1 MLLSVTLLLQLLSL
15 IFTGCSASI
24 DVRPSSRPGRDAGT
38 TRGRTGG
45 PALPL
50 WSRRVLA
57 GGASRALAQAL
68 LYPVD
73 ALRTLA
79 QTRDGRTLADVG
91 AGALLR
97 GCASTSSFALAT
109 GAVQF
114 GAFGVIWPR
123 CGPLV
128 ASACGAAGSCLVSV
142 PQVSLVVPRCAPARG
157 GPTLC
162 ARPTPTLTPPP
173 TRPARR

>member
-24 DVRPSSRPGRDAGT
+24 DVRPSSQPGRDAGT
-38 TRGRTGG
+38 TRGRTSG
-45 PALPL
+45 PALPS

-57 GGASRALAQAL
+57 GDASRALAQAL